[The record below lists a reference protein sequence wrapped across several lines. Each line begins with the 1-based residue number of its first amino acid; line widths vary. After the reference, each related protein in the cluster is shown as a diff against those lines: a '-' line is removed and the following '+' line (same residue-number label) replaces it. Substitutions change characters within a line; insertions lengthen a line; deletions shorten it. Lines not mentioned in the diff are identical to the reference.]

1 LQSQHLE
8 GDSDLLY
15 ELITLFLIEEPKQ
28 LGELSRLQAVGNL
41 ATPANAAQAIKGTIA
56 IFMLIQQQAVL
67 ASWKKR
73 REAVNHLII
82 SA

>member
-1 LQSQHLE
+1 
-8 GDSDLLY
+8 LLY
-15 ELITLFLIEEPKQ
+15 ELITLFLIEGPKQ
-28 LGELSRLQAVGNL
+28 LGELLRLQAGGNL
-41 ATPANAAQAIKGTIA
+41 AAPANAAHAIKGTIA

-82 SA
+82 SAWPKLW